1 LRRLV
6 VLRRVVRRRFGAAR
20 RLVVLRRRVVARRFG
35 AVFLRVVRR
44 RVAIFFTFLVF
55 DVVRRLFFPGFTITN
70 SWRAIS
76 PPVVRPLGLR
86 V

>member
-1 LRRLV
+1 LV

-20 RLVVLRRRVVARRFG
+20 RLVVRRRVVARRFV

-55 DVVRRLFFPGFTITN
+55 VVERRLFF
-70 SWRAIS
+70 
-76 PPVVRPLGLR
+76 LGLTIIKSI
-86 V
+86 